1 MAEGHLSQAVRHPAP
16 ATAKPAST
24 CPDVTVEGAAI
35 AAKFVL
41 RGTAEV
47 AQAAGAALHLDLTLP
62 ACRSVQCEGLAALWL
77 GPDEWLLLAALEEQ
91 KNISEKLRAA
101 LASLSHVLVDVSHR
115 EAAFLVRGPAAA
127 LAINA
132 GCPLDLRLTAFPA
145 GACTRTLLGKTEIVL
160 WRREPELFHI
170 EAPRSV
176 AAYMREFLELAAR
189 DAN

>member
-1 MAEGHLSQAVRHPAP
+1 VVEEHVSQVVRHPAP
-16 ATAKPAST
+16 AAAKQSST
-24 CPDVTVEGAAI
+24 FPEVTVEAAAL

-41 RGTAEV
+41 RGGAEV
-47 AQAAGAALHLDLTLP
+47 AQAAGRALHLDLALP
-62 ACRSVQCEGLAALWL
+62 ACRSVQREGLAAVWL
-77 GPDEWLLLAALEEQ
+77 GPDEWLLLAAAEQQ

-101 LASLSHVLVDVSHR
+101 LASLPHALVDVSHR

-145 GACTRTLLGKTEIVL
+145 GACTRTLLGKSEIVL

-170 EAPRSV
+170 ETPRSV
-176 AAYMREFLELAAR
+176 AAYVREFLEMAAR